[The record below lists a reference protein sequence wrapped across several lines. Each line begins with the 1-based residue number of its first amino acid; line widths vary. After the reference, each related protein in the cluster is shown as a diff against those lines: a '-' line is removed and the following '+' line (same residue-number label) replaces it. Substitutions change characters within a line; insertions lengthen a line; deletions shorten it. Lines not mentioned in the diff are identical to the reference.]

1 MGALNLE
8 SSYVQT
14 CVSNMDR
21 GLRVVWFLIRGNEDS
36 WQGVGDRGGEETS
49 LGKDGKGTSGRL
61 LVQHDKQTKYK
72 QTNKTKLKE
81 TNRHEI

>member
-72 QTNKTKLKE
+72 QTKLKQ
-81 TNRHEI
+81 TNRQNEL